1 MAFSDTVNNI
11 NDRLFTLPLDSCL
24 ESTIGHKRKACILSD
39 NSYNMDDEDEASGTK
54 RFKTAETIS
63 SPDIVS
69 PVSMASSYSGMGGE
83 SPVLS
88 PVIDEWLTTF
98 SCWSLDY
105 KTQALNRLIKM

>member
-1 MAFSDTVNNI
+1 
-11 NDRLFTLPLDSCL
+11 
-24 ESTIGHKRKACILSD
+24 
-39 NSYNMDDEDEASGTK
+39 MDDEDEASGTK

-105 KTQALNRLIKM
+105 KTQALNRLIKICDSSQLKELMDKIKPQFQRDFISLLPREVIVLNSD